1 MEGKITTYLFY
12 TGILFALAAII
23 STTLLLQKNAEN
35 NMLDALQRE
44 CEAFVESAEDITE
57 ESFSERSEFA
67 KAEII
72 EKDALGSR
80 GESFNAKKTEKYKKL
95 MEKQGYARGIIKKDG
110 QADLCFFVMP
120 VSDAYFCVYAKKP
133 SISQTVNNAFPFFIL
148 ILIGAIVA
156 SAIFSVA
163 LAGRF
168 MKPVRKISDD
178 DFVFSLSDDHSGI
191 YEELIPILTVKSKAE
206 KMKRQFTANVSH
218 ELKTPLTSILGYS
231 QLIESEIATGN
242 DVIKF
247 ASVISKESQRMLYLV
262 GDILKLSELEEE
274 RGNIVKESIDLYEV
288 SKSAVEALEMVAKKT
303 GITLKL
309 SGEPTVIKGNKSLI
323 YELIYNLC
331 DNAIRYNKP
340 CGSVAV
346 STKNKAVTVSDT
358 GIGIDKK
365 YHSRIFERF
374 YRVDKSRSKQTGG
387 TGLGLSIV
395 KHIAEL
401 HDGKIT
407 ITSEPDRGTQIKVSF

>member
-23 STTLLLQKNAEN
+23 STTLVLQKSTEKD
-35 NMLDALQRE
+35 MLDALKIE
-44 CEAFVESAEDITE
+44 CENFVENSENITV
-57 ESFSERSEFA
+57 ESFTEYSDFA
-67 KAEII
+67 RAEIVKKG
-72 EKDALGSR
+72 EFGSK
-80 GESFNAKKTEKYKKL
+80 GEIVDVRKNEKYKKL
-95 MEKQGYARGIIKKDG
+95 LEKQGYARGIIKKDG
-110 QADLCFFVMP
+110 QADLCFFVIP
-120 VSDAYFCVYAKKP
+120 VSDIYFCVYAEKP
-133 SISQTVNNAFPFFIL
+133 SISQTVDNAFPFFIM
-148 ILIGAIVA
+148 IFIAAIVA
-156 SAIFSVA
+156 SAVFSVV

-168 MKPVRKISDD
+168 MKPVKKISDD
-178 DFVFSLSDDHSGI
+178 DFVFRISDDHSEI
-191 YEELIPILTVKSKAE
+191 YEELIPILTVKSNAE

-303 GITLKL
+303 GIKLKL
-309 SGEPTVIKGNKSLI
+309 SGEPTVIKGNRSLI

-340 CGSVAV
+340 CGSVEV
-346 STKNKAVTVSDT
+346 STKNKAVIVSDT